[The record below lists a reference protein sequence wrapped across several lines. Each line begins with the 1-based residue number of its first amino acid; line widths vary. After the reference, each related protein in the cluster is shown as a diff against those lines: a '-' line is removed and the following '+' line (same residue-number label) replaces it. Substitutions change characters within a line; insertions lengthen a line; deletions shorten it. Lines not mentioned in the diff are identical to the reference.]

1 MRIEFNKKLL
11 FLAPLSNFSDTG
23 FRILSKRFGADLTY
37 TGMISSYEIVNKN
50 SIPFEILDEE
60 RPIAIQI
67 FGNEPHII
75 EKTVKIL
82 STIPD
87 IIDLNFGCP
96 SKSILESGNGGFLL
110 LDLKKMKDLIKSA
123 VYNSKVHVSIK
134 IRSGYNKHNLNYLE
148 IGKICEEEGVFFLTI
163 HPRTVEMKYSGKV
176 DLNITKELKRNLKIP
191 IVHSGDI
198 FNIVDLERVLNET
211 NCDGVMI
218 GRGAIGNPWVFLD
231 FKNYLFEGKIPKKK
245 SLEKKI
251 EIIIEHMEILLEHYT
266 ENYTIKQMKIHIPK
280 YLKGYPGIS
289 RLNKLLNGVK
299 SINELKNLLF
309 NFRKL

>member
-23 FRILSKRFGADLTY
+23 MRILSRRFGADLTY
-37 TGMISSYEIVNKN
+37 TGMISSYEVVNKN

-75 EKTVKIL
+75 ERAVKIL
-82 STIPD
+82 GTNPD

-110 LDLKKMKDLIKSA
+110 LDLKKLNDLIKSA
-123 VYNSKVHVSIK
+123 VYNSKVPVSVK
-134 IRSGYNKHNLNYLE
+134 IRSGYDKHNLNYLE
-148 IGKICEEEGVFFLTI
+148 IGKVCEEEGVFFLTI

-198 FNIVDLERVLNET
+198 FNINDLEKVLNET
-211 NCDGVMI
+211 NCDGIMI
-218 GRGAIGNPWVFLD
+218 GRGAIGNPWIFLD
-231 FKNYLFEGKIPKKK
+231 FKNYLFEGKIPQKR
-245 SLEKKI
+245 SLNKKI
-251 EIIIEHMEILLEHYT
+251 EIMIEHMEILLKHYT

>member
-1 MRIEFNKKLL
+1 MKIEFNKKLL

-23 FRILSKRFGADLTY
+23 FRVLSRKFCADLTY
-37 TGMISSYEIVNKN
+37 TGMVSSYEIVKKN
-50 SIPFEILDEE
+50 SIPFKILDEE

-75 EKTVKIL
+75 EKSVKIL
-82 STIPD
+82 GSTPD

-96 SKSILESGNGGFLL
+96 SKNVLESGNGGFLL
-110 LDLKKMKDLIKSA
+110 LDIKKLKDLIKSA
-123 VYNSKVHVSIK
+123 VYNSKVPVSVK
-134 IRSGYNKHNLNYLE
+134 IRSGFNKNNMNYLE

-176 DLNITKELKRNLKIP
+176 DLNITKDLKMNLKIP
-191 IVHSGDI
+191 IIHSGDI
-198 FNIVDLERVLNET
+198 FNIKDLDRVFNET

-218 GRGAIGNPWVFLD
+218 GRGAIGNPFIFLD
-231 FKNYLFEGKIPKKK
+231 FKNYLFEGKIPKKR
-245 SLEKKI
+245 SLEEKI
-251 EIIIEHMEILLEHYT
+251 DTIIEHIEILLKHYT